1 MEEKIYEI
9 YEYIRDTN
17 TVTKEISS
25 SKKLMLSLLEN
36 NSETTEYCIRKS
48 KEERKEVE
56 DAKIGKHFHKGM
68 TKRQILVNEISQ
80 YMYWL
85 IIIDVSKKI
94 KYEDTQ
100 VFKKINEIINSI
112 DISEIKETK
121 NVTLDEVITHDLENM
136 SQKEYLKCVIE
147 NNF

>member
-25 SKKLMLSLLEN
+25 TKKLMLSLLEN
-36 NSETTEYCIRKS
+36 NSETIEYCIRKS

-68 TKRQILVNEISQ
+68 TKREILVNEISQ

-100 VFKKINEIINSI
+100 VFKKIKRIINSI
-112 DISEIKETK
+112 DISEIEETK
-121 NVTLDEVITHDLENM
+121 NVTLDEVIAHDLDNM
-136 SQKEYLKCVIE
+136 IQKEYLKCVIE

>member
-25 SKKLMLSLLEN
+25 TKKLMLSLLEN
-36 NSETTEYCIRKS
+36 NSETIEYCIRKS

-68 TKRQILVNEISQ
+68 TKREILVNEISQ

-100 VFKKINEIINSI
+100 VFKKIKKIINSI
-112 DISEIKETK
+112 DISEIEETK
-121 NVTLDEVITHDLENM
+121 NVTLDEVIAHDLDNM
-136 SQKEYLKCVIE
+136 IQKEYLKCVIE

>member
-1 MEEKIYEI
+1 MEEKIYNI
-9 YEYIRDTN
+9 YESIRDEQN
-17 TVTKEISS
+17 ITKEMSNT
-25 SKKLMLSLLEN
+25 KKLISDLLEN
-36 NSETTEYCIRKS
+36 NSETAEYCIRKR

-68 TKRQILVNEISQ
+68 TKREILVNEISQ

-100 VFKKINEIINSI
+100 VFKKIKKIINSI
-112 DISEIKETK
+112 DISEIEETK

-136 SQKEYLKCVIE
+136 SQKEYLKCIIE

>member
-1 MEEKIYEI
+1 MEEKIYNI
-9 YEYIRDTN
+9 YESIRDEQN
-17 TVTKEISS
+17 ITKEMSNT
-25 SKKLMLSLLEN
+25 KKLISDLLEN
-36 NSETTEYCIRKS
+36 NSETAEYCIRKR

-56 DAKIGKHFHKGM
+56 DAKIGNHFHKGM

-100 VFKKINEIINSI
+100 VFKKIKKIINSI
-112 DISEIKETK
+112 DISEIEETK
-121 NVTLDEVITHDLENM
+121 NVTLDEVIAHDLDNM
-136 SQKEYLKCVIE
+136 IQKEYLKCVIE

>member
-1 MEEKIYEI
+1 MEEKIYNI
-9 YEYIRDTN
+9 YESIRDAN

-25 SKKLMLSLLEN
+25 TKKLMLSLLEN
-36 NSETTEYCIRKS
+36 NSEIIEYCIRKS
-48 KEERKEVE
+48 EEEKQEVL

-68 TKRQILVNEISQ
+68 TKREILVNEISQ

-100 VFKKINEIINSI
+100 VFKKIKKIINSI
-112 DISEIKETK
+112 DISEIEETK
-121 NVTLDEVITHDLENM
+121 NVTLDEVIAHDLDNM
-136 SQKEYLKCVIE
+136 IQKEYLKCVIE

>member
-136 SQKEYLKCVIE
+136 SQKEYLKCVL
-147 NNF
+147 

>member
-1 MEEKIYEI
+1 MEEKIYNI
-9 YEYIRDTN
+9 YESIRDEQN
-17 TVTKEISS
+17 ITKEMSNT
-25 SKKLMLSLLEN
+25 KKLISDLLEN
-36 NSETTEYCIRKS
+36 NSETAEYCIRKS

-68 TKRQILVNEISQ
+68 TKREILVNEISQ

-100 VFKKINEIINSI
+100 VFKKIKKIINSI
-112 DISEIKETK
+112 DISEIEETK

-136 SQKEYLKCVIE
+136 SQKEYLKCIIE

>member
-36 NSETTEYCIRKS
+36 NSETIEYCIRKS

>member
-25 SKKLMLSLLEN
+25 TKKLMLSLLEN
-36 NSETTEYCIRKS
+36 NSETIEYCIRKS

-68 TKRQILVNEISQ
+68 TKREILVNEISQ

-100 VFKKINEIINSI
+100 VLKKIKKIINSI
-112 DISEIKETK
+112 DISEIEETK
-121 NVTLDEVITHDLENM
+121 NVTLDEVIAHDLDNM
-136 SQKEYLKCVIE
+136 IQKEYLKCVIE